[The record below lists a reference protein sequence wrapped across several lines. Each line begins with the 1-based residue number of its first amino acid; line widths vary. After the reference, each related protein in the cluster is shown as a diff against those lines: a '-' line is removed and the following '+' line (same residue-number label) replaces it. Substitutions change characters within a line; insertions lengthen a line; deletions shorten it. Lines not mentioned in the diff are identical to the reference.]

1 MLLLLLIPL
10 ISISQTMEENILLIA
25 WARFILILFVLI

>member
-10 ISISQTMEENILLIA
+10 ISISQTVEKNILLIA
-25 WARFILILFVLI
+25 LVGLS